1 MHKNKR
7 VLIIARDFLPYYP
20 SLGGVMRVLKMA
32 EFFQDN
38 GIEVYI
44 LSAKGVFIDYFGYE
58 KLVNQLNV
66 TYLDDP
72 LQRYYNQ
79 CSLANRTPSKEENV
93 RKVNAGKWIK
103 KIINEFSIPDKGIF
117 FVNRYVREAENLIK
131 EKGIENIIVSSPP
144 HSTQIIGYKL
154 KKTFKE
160 KINLIIDYR
169 DSWNTRWIFKKSSC
183 IPQKFNLYIER
194 KILNMADHV
203 TYASFPMLKD
213 INQYV
218 ADISMKSTLIMN
230 GFDLKM
236 HKQNTKRFHQ
246 EKQGLMTI
254 GYFGSISDHPIS
266 PTNPKDLFHAI
277 SNSGKDIVIH
287 LIGDVNISA
296 ELQNLKN
303 LKLQIDQSIA
313 HEEALSRMSE
323 FDLLL
328 VLHSDPK
335 SSTEVLTGKLFEYML
350 AQRPIL
356 VVGPKDMEAG
366 RFVKENHLG
375 YHIDIINDD
384 IAAELQKIHKLWEE
398 NKLLQYSIDD
408 VAEFSRQNQYSKFLD
423 IIR

>member
-1 MHKNKR
+1 MHKNKK
-7 VLIIARDFLPYYP
+7 VLIIARDFPPYYP

-93 RKVNAGKWIK
+93 RKANAGKWLK

-117 FVNRYVREAENLIK
+117 FVNRYVREAEKLIK
-131 EKGIENIIVSSPP
+131 EKRIENIIVSSPP

-160 KINLIIDYR
+160 KINLIVDYR
-169 DSWNTRWIFKKSSC
+169 DSWNATSLF
-183 IPQKFNLYIER
+183 QKNNSLAQALNILRER
-194 KILNMADHV
+194 KALNTADHIV
-203 TYASFPMLKD
+203 YISQPMVEK
-213 INQYV
+213 INMGIV
-218 ADISMKSTLIMN
+218 DISKKSTLIMN
-230 GFDLKM
+230 GFDLAKKLIAPSLDLK
-236 HKQNTKRFHQ
+236 HKS
-246 EKQGLMTI
+246 LSI
-254 GYFGSISDHPIS
+254 GYFGSISDHPNS
-266 PTNPKDLFHAI
+266 FRNPKAFFNAI
-277 SNSGKDIVIH
+277 SNFGKDIAVH
-287 LIGDVNISA
+287 LIGEVTISA
-296 ELQNLKN
+296 ELRNVNN
-303 LKLQIDQSIA
+303 LKLQIDQSIT

-398 NKLLQYSIDD
+398 NKLLQYSIDN